1 MKIGFI
7 GAGNMA
13 NAIIDGVI
21 DAKYIDNESIYLNTR
36 TMEKAYKIHDKY
48 NIKVV
53 EDKVSL
59 VENVDIIILAVKPNQ
74 YENVIEQIRNC
85 DINNKIVV
93 SIAAGVSIG
102 QIEGMFSKEVKVVR
116 CMPNTPVGVGE
127 GMTAICANNL
137 VTSEELVY
145 IVDLFNTVGKAE
157 IIDEKLMDAV
167 VAVSGSSPA
176 YVYMMIE
183 AMADAAVLEGMPRDK
198 AYVFAA
204 QAVLG
209 SAKMVLETGVHPGKL
224 KDNVCSPGGTT
235 IEAVKVL
242 ENKGFRSSI
251 IDAMVSCAEK
261 SKNM

>member
-21 DAKYIDNESIYLNTR
+21 NAKYIANENIYLNTR
-36 TMEKAYKIHDKY
+36 TMEKAYKIRDKH
-48 NIKVV
+48 NIKIV

-59 VENVDIIILAVKPNQ
+59 VDNVEVIILAVKPNQ
-74 YENVIEQIRNC
+74 YENVIKQIRNC
-85 DINNKIVV
+85 NIKNKIFV
-93 SIAAGVSIG
+93 SIAAGISIE
-102 QIEGMFSKEVKVVR
+102 QIERMFNKEVKIVR

-137 VTSEELVY
+137 VTNEELVY

-157 IIDEKLMDAV
+157 IIEEKLMDAV

-198 AYVFAA
+198 AYIFAS

-209 SAKMVLETGVHPGKL
+209 SAKMVLESGMHPGKL